1 MLPGWIDG
9 ITRVSVEKYNRARP
23 TKNHLKCILFIFFG
37 SQYRAKEKQKLRT
50 IVCSCQRSTCSLWCL
65 SIQCVRPVTNQ
76 FYFSCCIYAFQSDD
90 DHKPMIVGICM
101 CSLRVIA
108 AFYLFVCV
116 SNKRIRT
123 CKNANMILVQHSRLK
138 LKKERN
144 KEKNTW
150 PNQTMQNI
158 GRDRASEKNR
168 QPTIQ

>member
-1 MLPGWIDG
+1 
-9 ITRVSVEKYNRARP
+9 
-23 TKNHLKCILFIFFG
+23 
-37 SQYRAKEKQKLRT
+37 
-50 IVCSCQRSTCSLWCL
+50 
-65 SIQCVRPVTNQ
+65 
-76 FYFSCCIYAFQSDD
+76 
-90 DHKPMIVGICM
+90 MIVGICM

-158 GRDRASEKNR
+158 RRDRASEPANNSIAT
-168 QPTIQ
+168 TIITAGKKTHHGNSLIFIYITHIHLHACNNNIMIITCTTPKSLSNVPPQRSTNNIQANFNKCSIGFMQGAIFYSIEDSYSRIEHLF